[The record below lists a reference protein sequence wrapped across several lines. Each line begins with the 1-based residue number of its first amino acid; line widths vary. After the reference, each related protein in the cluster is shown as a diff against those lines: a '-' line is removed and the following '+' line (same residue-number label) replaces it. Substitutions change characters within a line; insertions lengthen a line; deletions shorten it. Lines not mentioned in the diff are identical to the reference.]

1 MGYVIDLCGKWNLI
15 GSDETGAPFS
25 IDAQVPG
32 CVHTDLKNAGFIG
45 DMFYRDNSKLVQ
57 WIEDKDF
64 VYQKSFEVDRILP
77 NAYLEFDGLDTYCDI
92 FLNGDKI
99 GSADDMF
106 VPYEFCVDQLLRIGT
121 NTVEIRFR
129 SPVREVEGIPLRT
142 GAFTTERLSIYTVIS
157 LG

>member
-1 MGYVIDLCGKWNLI
+1 MGYVIDLCGKWNLL

-64 VYQKSFEVDRILP
+64 VYQKSFISFNKNQILSCNIVTARILAKP
-77 NAYLEFDGLDTYCDI
+77 LIQVIVAGTVNI
-92 FLNGDKI
+92 LNI
-99 GSADDMF
+99 IILNQGSA
-106 VPYEFCVDQLLRIGT
+106 
-121 NTVEIRFR
+121 NTY
-129 SPVREVEGIPLRT
+129 
-142 GAFTTERLSIYTVIS
+142 SIKCICI
-157 LG
+157 